1 MRLYLCKRIQFS
13 LYMTKLKITIITLFQ
28 VLSCS
33 LMAEN
38 HRWTLRE
45 CIDYALENNIQLKQ
59 KSLTTKSSHE
69 TVVQSK
75 SALLPSV
82 SFSTSQ
88 NMNYRPFSSETINLD
103 GGTLTANT
111 NAVSYNGSYGIN
123 ARWTVWNGGRNRMA
137 VKINELTE
145 QQNELA
151 EQEQSNTIQEQITKL
166 YVQILYET
174 EAIKVSEEIL
184 KASQIQLERAKVMVE
199 VGELARVDQ
208 IQLEAQV
215 AQDELTL
222 VQVQSQ
228 LANFK
233 LQLKQLLEIHDG
245 EPFDVAV
252 PAINDDNI
260 MSAIPLQSDVYA
272 AAIENRPE
280 IKSQQLN
287 VESSKMS
294 VKSARASYFP
304 TVSVNG
310 GIGSSN
316 GSGQQQGFGSQ
327 IKRNFSNT
335 LGLTVSVPIFDNK
348 EAKTNIR
355 KAQYAH
361 ETAEL
366 QLLDVQKQLYST
378 IENYC
383 LDATT
388 SQKKYVYAKK
398 NVDSM
403 NETYGLV
410 SEQFRLGLKNIVELT
425 NGKNNLIQAKQQLL
439 ETKYTA
445 LFNLAMLHFYQG
457 ESINL

>member
-1 MRLYLCKRIQFS
+1 MRLYLCKRIQCS

-75 SALLPSV
+75 SVLLPSV

-425 NGKNNLIQAKQQLL
+425 NGKNNLIQAEQQLL

>member
-1 MRLYLCKRIQFS
+1 MRLYLCKRIQCS

-75 SALLPSV
+75 SALFPSV

-366 QLLDVQKQLYST
+366 QLLDVQKRLYST

-383 LDATT
+383 LDAIT